1 MATFSHMLHVV
12 TRALQPVY
20 ELYEKLVEHDVR
32 KEGVLPQHL
41 GVILDGN
48 RRYAKEL
55 GLQPGEGHRRGTET
69 VKALIRWCRSLS
81 IPVVTIWVFST
92 QNFSRS
98 AEEVS
103 DLMKLF
109 VEQANA
115 MANDQSMEEHG
126 IRVKII
132 GRRDLLSEEVRAAWN
147 RLEERTAHRS
157 GMLLQVAIAYGGR
170 EEVVD
175 AVKKYLETQE
185 QKGATV
191 AQAREQ
197 LNEQELSRYL
207 YTAEVPDP
215 DFIIRTSGEV
225 RLSGFLLWQAAYSE
239 YYFVDVHW
247 PAFRKIDFLRA
258 IRSYQ
263 ARQRRFGA

>member
-1 MATFSHMLHVV
+1 MNRVV
-12 TRALQPVY
+12 QPVY
-20 ELYEKLVEHDVR
+20 ELYEKLVER
-32 KEGVLPQHL
+32 ELQKGGALPKHL

-55 GLQPGEGHRRGTET
+55 GLRPSEGHRHGAET
-69 VKALIRWCRSLS
+69 VKSLIRWCRSLN

-98 AEEVS
+98 SEEVS

-109 VEQANA
+109 IDQANA
-115 MANDQSMEEHG
+115 MAEDKAMEEHG

-132 GRRDLLSEEVRAAWN
+132 GRRDMLHEDVRDAWDA
-147 RLEERTAHRS
+147 LEKKTEHRT
-157 GMLLQVAIAYGGR
+157 GMLLQVALAYGGR

-175 AVKKYLETQE
+175 AVKKYLQAQE
-185 QKGATV
+185 EEGASIAT
-191 AQAREQ
+191 ARER
-197 LNEQELSRYL
+197 LTEEELSHFV
-207 YTAEVPDP
+207 YTASVPDP

-225 RLSGFLLWQAAYSE
+225 RMSGFLLWQAAYSE

-258 IRSYQ
+258 LRSYQ
-263 ARQRRFGA
+263 SRQRRFGV